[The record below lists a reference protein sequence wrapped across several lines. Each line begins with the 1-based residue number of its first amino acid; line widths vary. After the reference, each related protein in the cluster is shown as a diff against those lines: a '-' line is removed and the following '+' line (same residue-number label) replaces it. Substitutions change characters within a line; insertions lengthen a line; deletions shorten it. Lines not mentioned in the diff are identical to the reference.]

1 MARVQL
7 ASSIRSA
14 ASARLNQRSGIGP
27 GSYNADLDKSIANL
41 KKPLDTPDTGSTGVP
56 DRAPAPVAAS
66 DSAGLVAD
74 ALRLLDESCPGQIG
88 RNGEAVLGHA
98 EGTLAILR
106 EVQADEPTCI
116 AAALF
121 GAGGAISLD
130 AVRQRFGAEV
140 ATLVDGMR
148 QALKLRELH
157 RPSVRAATGRGSDG
171 EQLETLRR
179 MPLAMASTSA
189 W

>member
-1 MARVQL
+1 MPVG
-7 ASSIRSA
+7 A
-14 ASARLNQRSGIGP
+14 AAP
-27 GSYNADLDKSIANL
+27 IAA
-41 KKPLDTPDTGSTGVP
+41 PDSV
-56 DRAPAPVAAS
+56 
-66 DSAGLVAD
+66 GLVAD

-98 EGTLAILR
+98 KGTLAILR

-121 GAGGAISLD
+121 GAGSAISLD

-157 RPSVRAATGRGSDG
+157 RPSVRAATGRGGDG

-179 MPLAMASTSA
+179 MLLAMALDIRVVILRLSSRLQTLRWHALNKSA
-189 W
+189 PSAAICEESLEVLAPLANRLGLWQLKWEL